1 MGGAGPGQV
10 SPDLLS
16 KGTRFSAAGHGKPLR
31 VVKSEGGCLDCVISL
46 TGAHRPGDS
55 VMVIDHSSHMS
66 SFALL
71 AYPVRSE
78 ISLHFIKFRKM
89 F

>member
-1 MGGAGPGQV
+1 MRDEWEGQGQV
-10 SPDLLS
+10 KSALTFIL
-16 KGTRFSAAGHGKPLR
+16 KGLDFQLQDM
-31 VVKSEGGCLDCVISL
+31 VIKSEGGCLDCVISL
-46 TGAHRPGDS
+46 TDAHRPGDS

>member
-1 MGGAGPGQV
+1 MGGARPGQV
-10 SPDLLS
+10 SPDLHS
-16 KGTRFSAAGHGKPLR
+16 KETGFSAAGRGTPLR
-31 VVKSEGGCLDCVISL
+31 MVKSAVGCLDWVITL
-46 TGAHRPGDS
+46 TNAHRPGDS
-55 VMVIDHSSHMS
+55 VTVIDHSSHMS